1 MKSVTH
7 LRTKMYY
14 LLGAAALCFGF
25 AVFANAQ
32 VSTEKSVTPQG
43 APTTTVKVERGT
55 IVYVNGNDV
64 VIKAEDGTLRDFNNV
79 PDSVTVTVGGK
90 QLNVHQLQPGMQVER
105 QTITTTSP
113 KLITTI
119 KTVSGVVWQVNPPNW
134 VILKMD
140 NNTNQRFKIPA
151 GQKFKVND
159 RRQEV
164 DAFGLR
170 KGMRI
175 DAQQVT
181 EVQETEVAQEVKR
194 TGIAPPPPPPP
205 PAADVAIL
213 ILAVPVPAGSTSA
226 APTEEASAA
235 SAQAEPAPSRLP
247 NTGSDFPLIGL
258 LGVLC
263 IALALGLKARRTRD
277 A

>member
-7 LRTKMYY
+7 LQTKMYH

-25 AVFANAQ
+25 AVVTNAQ
-32 VSTEKSVTPQG
+32 VSTERSVTPHG
-43 APTTTVKVERGT
+43 PPTTTVKVERGT
-55 IVYVNGNDV
+55 IVYVNGNDL
-64 VIKAEDGTLRDFNNV
+64 VIKAEDGTLRDFDNV
-79 PDSVTVTVGGK
+79 PDSVTVTVDGK
-90 QLNVHQLQPGMQVER
+90 QLNVHQLHPGMQVER
-105 QTITTTSP
+105 QTITTTTP
-113 KLITTI
+113 KLITTV
-119 KTVSGVVWQVNPPNW
+119 KTVSGVVWQVTPPNW

-140 NNTNQRFKIPA
+140 DNTNQRFKIPA

-181 EVQETEVAQEVKR
+181 EAQEIEVAQEVKR
-194 TGIAPPPPPPP
+194 TGIAAPPPPSPPT
-205 PAADVAIL
+205 ADVAIL
-213 ILAVPVPAGSTSA
+213 ILAVPAPVRSASA
-226 APTEEASAA
+226 APTQEASAA

-263 IALALGLKARRTRD
+263 IALALGLKVQRARN

>member
-1 MKSVTH
+1 MKSITH
-7 LRTKMYY
+7 LQTKMYH
-14 LLGAAALCFGF
+14 LLGAAAFCFGL
-25 AVFANAQ
+25 AVVTNAQ
-32 VSTEKSVTPQG
+32 VNTERTVTPQG
-43 APTTTVKVERGT
+43 SPTTMVKVERGT
-55 IVYVNGNDV
+55 IVYVNGNNV
-64 VIKAEDGTLRDFNNV
+64 VVKAEDGTLRHFDNV
-79 PDSVTVTVGGK
+79 PDSVTVTVGGQ
-90 QLNVHQLQPGMQVER
+90 QLNVHQLHPGMQVER
-105 QTITTTSP
+105 QTITTTTP
-113 KLITTI
+113 KLITTV
-119 KTVSGVVWQVNPPNW
+119 KTVSGVVWQVTPPNW
-134 VILKMD
+134 VILRMD
-140 NNTNQRFKIPA
+140 NNTNQRFKIPE

-213 ILAVPVPAGSTSA
+213 ILAVPAPVRSASA

-235 SAQAEPAPSRLP
+235 SAQAEPAPTRLP

-258 LGVLC
+258 IGTLC
-263 IALALGLKARRTRD
+263 IALALGLKALR
-277 A
+277 ASNA